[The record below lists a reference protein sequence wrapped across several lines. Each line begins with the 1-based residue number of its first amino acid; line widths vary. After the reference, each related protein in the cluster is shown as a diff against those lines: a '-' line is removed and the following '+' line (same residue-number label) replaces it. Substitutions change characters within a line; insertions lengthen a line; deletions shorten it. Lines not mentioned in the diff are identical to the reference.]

1 MGDFIVA
8 TVVFRE
14 PVTVAGMNF
23 SGEMHHLLVRME
35 EAWLHVRS
43 ETDPSTVYSLP
54 LSMIACVVWE
64 PES

>member
-1 MGDFIVA
+1 MGDFIIA

-14 PVTVAGMNF
+14 RITVAGMNF

-35 EAWLHVRS
+35 DAWVHVRS
-43 ETDPSTVYSLP
+43 EANPSTVYSFP
-54 LSMIACVVWE
+54 LYVIACVVWE